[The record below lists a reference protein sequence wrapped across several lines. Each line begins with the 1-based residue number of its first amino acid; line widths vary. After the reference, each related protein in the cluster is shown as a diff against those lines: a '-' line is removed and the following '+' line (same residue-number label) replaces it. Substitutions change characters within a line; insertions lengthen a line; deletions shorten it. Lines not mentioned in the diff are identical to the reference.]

1 MLIIRFREQVNK
13 ILEALSAQY
22 IGECQDT
29 PERGRNTVQ
38 RKDVELNVKQNA
50 FLPHSHMCPM
60 LPS

>member
-1 MLIIRFREQVNK
+1 ML
-13 ILEALSAQY
+13 STSS
-22 IGECQDT
+22 GECQDT